1 MEKLNCRS
9 LVSAYA
15 LFYHTEIWVSIEKS
29 IFLYVILMFYV
40 LHKNEVCFMVNIT
53 KIKTLA
59 KAKGIKQSY
68 ICDRLGM
75 KKCYL
80 NDVERGRN
88 TMSDDRI
95 LKIANILET
104 SYEYLTD
111 ETDNPERV
119 AKKIKVF
126 GEVAGGLPISQIDN
140 FDPSDA
146 DSWEEITTEMSKSGD
161 YFALRIKGNS
171 MNPEMREGD
180 VVIVRYQSTVESG
193 DIAIVAINGDTAT
206 CKKVKFV
213 DDGLYLISYNPEYQ
227 PMFFSNREIASLP
240 ITFLGKVVEV
250 RRTIR

>member
-1 MEKLNCRS
+1 
-9 LVSAYA
+9 
-15 LFYHTEIWVSIEKS
+15 
-29 IFLYVILMFYV
+29 
-40 LHKNEVCFMVNIT
+40 MVNVD
-53 KIKTLA
+53 KIKSLA
-59 KAKGIKQSY
+59 EKKGIKISFL
-68 ICDRLGM
+68 CDRLGLTRG
-75 KKCYL
+75 YF
-80 NDVERGRN
+80 NDVKRGKNKISSER
-88 TMSDDRI
+88 I
-95 LKIANILET
+95 AKIANLLDT

-227 PMFFSNREIASLP
+227 PMFFSNKEIASLP

>member
-1 MEKLNCRS
+1 
-9 LVSAYA
+9 
-15 LFYHTEIWVSIEKS
+15 
-29 IFLYVILMFYV
+29 MFNFN
-40 LHKNEVCFMVNIT
+40 KA
-53 KIKTLA
+53 KTLA
-59 KAKGIKQSY
+59 DKEGLSLAYLSEY
-68 ICDRLGM
+68 LGYYRG
-75 KKCYL
+75 YL
-80 NDVERGRN
+80 NDVRRGKIDIK
-88 TMSDDRI
+88 SDSVVK
-95 LKIANILET
+95 LANKLDT

-111 ETDNPERV
+111 ETDNPYRIG
-119 AKKIKVF
+119 KKVKVF

-227 PMFFSNREIASLP
+227 PMFFSNKEIASLP

>member
-1 MEKLNCRS
+1 
-9 LVSAYA
+9 
-15 LFYHTEIWVSIEKS
+15 
-29 IFLYVILMFYV
+29 
-40 LHKNEVCFMVNIT
+40 MVNVD
-53 KIKTLA
+53 KIKSLA
-59 KAKGIKQSY
+59 EKKGIKISFL
-68 ICDRLGM
+68 CDRLGLTRG
-75 KKCYL
+75 YF
-80 NDVERGRN
+80 NDVKRGKNKISSER
-88 TMSDDRI
+88 I
-95 LKIANILET
+95 AKIANLLDT
-104 SYEYLTD
+104 TYEYLTD
-111 ETDNPERV
+111 ETDNPERI

-227 PMFFSNREIASLP
+227 PMFFSNKEIASLP